1 MELQNAFQFKK
12 KSNEA
17 INRKDDTEANFDTFI
32 PMINDSVK
40 HFTQSNNADSTCT
53 RFIRKKFV
61 CIIVFLISII
71 TVCQLIDTI
80 LDKIPNHQ
88 FENITTLLSKF
99 ISHGLEVA
107 QNSTLNL
114 K

>member
-17 INRKDDTEANFDTFI
+17 LNRKDDTEANFDTFI

-80 LDKIPNHQ
+80 LNKLPNHE
-88 FENITTLLSKF
+88 FVHISTLLSKYF
-99 ISHGLEVA
+99 FDDLAIPHNE
-107 QNSTLNL
+107 TLIE
-114 K
+114 

>member
-80 LDKIPNHQ
+80 LNKLPNHE
-88 FENITTLLSKF
+88 FVNISQLLSKYF
-99 ISHGLEVA
+99 FDDLAVSHNE
-107 QNSTLNL
+107 TLIE
-114 K
+114 